1 MVCKN
6 CGSEI
11 TESMK
16 FCRECGGPV
25 QPETQE
31 TYQQSYQQSNY
42 QPQNPQQP
50 NYSQQDYQQPNYQPP
65 NPQQPDYSQ
74 QDYQQPNYQPQNQQQ
89 PYYYVNQN
97 PTKTVPLPS
106 VSTVLWWEIICA
118 IPFIGWIFAIIYAVD
133 KTNPL
138 RSNIC
143 KAKLIISAII
153 LGLSILGGMFKAIAE
168 VV

>member
-31 TYQQSYQQSNY
+31 TYQQSYQQS
-42 QPQNPQQP
+42 
-50 NYSQQDYQQPNYQPP
+50 
-65 NPQQPDYSQ
+65 
-74 QDYQQPNYQPQNQQQ
+74 NYQPQNQQQ

>member
-74 QDYQQPNYQPQNQQQ
+74 QDYQPQNQQQ

-138 RSNIC
+138 RANIC

>member
-42 QPQNPQQP
+42 QPQNP
-50 NYSQQDYQQPNYQPP
+50 
-65 NPQQPDYSQ
+65 
-74 QDYQQPNYQPQNQQQ
+74 QQ

>member
-31 TYQQSYQQSNY
+31 TYQQSSQQPDYQPPNPQQPNYSQPDY

-50 NYSQQDYQQPNYQPP
+50 NYPQQDYQQPNYQAQ
-65 NPQQPDYSQ
+65 NP
-74 QDYQQPNYQPQNQQQ
+74 QQ

-97 PTKTVPLPS
+97 PTETVPLPS
-106 VSTVLWWEIICA
+106 VSTVLWWDIICA
-118 IPFIGWIFAIIYAVD
+118 IPFIGWIFAIVYAVD

-138 RSNIC
+138 RANIC
-143 KAKLIISAII
+143 KAKLIIAAVVF
-153 LGLSILGGMFKAIAE
+153 GLSILGGIFKAIAE
-168 VV
+168 VA

>member
-50 NYSQQDYQQPNYQPP
+50 Y
-65 NPQQPDYSQ
+65 YSQ

-138 RSNIC
+138 RANIC